1 MNLDFKN
8 ELAAKLNAGANFG
21 GFGGPR
27 RPVSQISSPD
37 PSGTP
42 GLKDFTRVAVP
53 SSPSPGTPPDSPL
66 VTDENLSSEKPSTSS
81 YMESAMLRIN
91 LNKQRKHRPATRFAN
106 QQSAPQALM
115 ATSDI
120 SFTSPLDNIV
130 EEENLSPSVF
140 QDTAIPS
147 KSAVAVTTKLRHRNS
162 DSSKTATRRTVSGA
176 IYDLHNVP
184 VAREPG
190 ARRHGSSS
198 DSNYPSDLP
207 VNSTPRELKS
217 VIKIKDI
224 RNRVKSET
232 SDHSKRQQRPFSC
245 FSDISL
251 YNQETI
257 EHSD

>member
-1 MNLDFKN
+1 MTLIWQFYCTSVKFSVQIDNFFALILQN

-53 SSPSPGTPPDSPL
+53 SSPSPSTPPDSPL

-147 KSAVAVTTKLRHRNS
+147 KSAVAVTTKLRHVGGRFFSLIDNFILEIDLQCKWIAEKEKS
-162 DSSKTATRRTVSGA
+162 TKMRVEMGIKNIWMPRIKWAQLDNHSS
-176 IYDLHNVP
+176 
-184 VAREPG
+184 
-190 ARRHGSSS
+190 
-198 DSNYPSDLP
+198 
-207 VNSTPRELKS
+207 
-217 VIKIKDI
+217 
-224 RNRVKSET
+224 
-232 SDHSKRQQRPFSC
+232 Q
-245 FSDISL
+245 
-251 YNQETI
+251 
-257 EHSD
+257 